1 MRAEYKYFQ
10 MNKPLKNVQT
20 GSLFKEIT
28 GGYIPPIQ
36 ENKPRPGIQ
45 EHNLIKK
52 KKREAKEVQC
62 LT

>member
-1 MRAEYKYFQ
+1 

-36 ENKPRPGIQ
+36 ENKPRHGIQ

-52 KKREAKEVQC
+52 KRERGKGSTVPHIK
-62 LT
+62 